1 MSLNL
6 DTFTG
11 LVKDKQSY
19 PLVNVVVGAKSDE
32 IVRDFMNTLF
42 DKRIM

>member
-1 MSLNL
+1 MTLNL

-11 LVKDKQSY
+11 LVENKNEC
-19 PLVNVVVGAKSDE
+19 PLVNVVVAAKADE

-42 DKRIM
+42 DKRVV